1 MVNNNKTIP
10 IPLDVGD
17 RVILN
22 EDMRVDEEGGYSA
35 GILFEDTVTQY
46 VESTGLI
53 TFEDSDV
60 GKSELLSLIDEAEG
74 IEILKRETL
83 K

>member
-35 GILFEDTVTQY
+35 GILFEDTVIQY